1 MNSSFLSLLSI
12 CLSKIVGVIESR
24 FVSDVE
30 NSGFGGSSDDGVGR
44 GGADA
49 GNADLRDGHG
59 AAAEDAGD
67 AGLAAERCIWPGC
80 TRSRAPGRVSGSGRQ
95 KEYCL
100 QADPPEQGGGPVHN
114 ARNRWAA
121 LRSGG
126 AAHRAGHGP
135 VVPGYRSADWDG
147 LGAVG
152 PGTADGPHPPPD
164 AGEDETARDDSGGGE
179 RSGAARAT
187 SAARQGGSDGGTRG
201 PFAPGSQGHG
211 GRGESAASVREPSPF
226 SSAKRRAGE
235 LLEQARRQHAA
246 ALASLRAER
255 ELYQRFGD
263 ELAVLADPAAVD
275 LEIATVAARAG
286 RHVAQAEQDA
296 ADARRAQ
303 LAAER
308 ERAEAIRL
316 RAAADDA
323 AEQLTE
329 DATEAERLLAERTAG
344 FERDLADLIGRAR
357 AAEEAERAAQDEAT
371 AVRAAAEAATAAAR
385 DRAEQATAS
394 LAEVLRGAELARER
408 AGQEIASA
416 RDQAAAAVAAAQEL
430 ARQQTAAAQA
440 RADDLVG
447 HARADAER
455 EREAARQARD
465 EAARVR
471 AEDDA
476 AREAARQAQ
485 ADAEARTTAAR
496 SDAVTAAARADALAD
511 ELSRLRAELG
521 RRDAAHAAELA
532 RLAAAHQAGLEAE
545 RALLGAER
553 ARARR
558 AEDELDAGRAT

>member
-1 MNSSFLSLLSI
+1 MD
-12 CLSKIVGVIESR
+12 GVIESQ
-24 FVSDVE
+24 FVSDIE
-30 NSGFGGSSDDGVGR
+30 DSGSGGISDDAGR
-44 GGADA
+44 GADA
-49 GNADLRDGHG
+49 GGADP
-59 AAAEDAGD
+59 AP
-67 AGLAAERCIWPGC
+67 ERCIWPGC
-80 TRSRAPGRVSGSGRQ
+80 TRPRAAGRVSGSGRQ

-126 AAHRAGHGP
+126 AAHRAGHGT
-135 VVPGYRSADWDG
+135 VVPGYRSADERGG
-147 LGAVG
+147 LSAVG
-152 PGTADGPHPPPD
+152 PGTVDGPYPPPG
-164 AGEDETARDDSGGGE
+164 AAASEDEGG
-179 RSGAARAT
+179 
-187 SAARQGGSDGGTRG
+187 
-201 PFAPGSQGHG
+201 
-211 GRGESAASVREPSPF
+211 SAASVREPGPF

-303 LAAER
+303 LGS
-308 ERAEAIRL
+308 ERARDEAIRL

-329 DATEAERLLAERTAG
+329 DAAEAERLLAERTAG

-385 DRAEQATAS
+385 ARAEQATAA
-394 LAEVLRGAELARER
+394 LAEALRSAEQARKRAELARER
-408 AGQEIASA
+408 AGQEVANA
-416 RDQAAAAVAAAQEL
+416 RDNAAAAVAAAQEL

-440 RADDLVG
+440 RADDLVR

-455 EREAARQARD
+455 EREAGRQARD

-471 AEDDA
+471 AEADA
-476 AREAARQAQ
+476 AREAAQQAL
-485 ADAEARTTAAR
+485 ADAGARAAAAV
-496 SDAVTAAARADALAD
+496 SDAVTAAARADAFAD
-511 ELSRLRAELG
+511 ELSRLRAELA

-532 RLAAAHQAGLEAE
+532 RLAAAHQAALDAE
-545 RALLGAER
+545 RALLDAER

-558 AEDELDAGRAT
+558 AEGELDAARAT